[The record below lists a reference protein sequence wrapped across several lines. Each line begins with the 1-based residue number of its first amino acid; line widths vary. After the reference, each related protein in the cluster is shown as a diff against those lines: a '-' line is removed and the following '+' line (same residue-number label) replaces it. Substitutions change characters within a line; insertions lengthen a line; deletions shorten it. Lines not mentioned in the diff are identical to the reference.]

1 MIPPKTKFFK
11 KYKLT
16 QLQRIKQ
23 TYKYIYFFCYND
35 FNINKLILLKKNLK
49 KLNYKSLIINQKLT
63 ASILTQLQGQG
74 SILVI
79 YGNKDL
85 FLIENLIYF
94 KNLKLVYL
102 LVQKNIYSYLKIN
115 QIMNKNPSSLNN
127 IIIQPFL
134 NFIYYLRKI

>member
-1 MIPPKTKFFK
+1 MIHQKTTFFK

-16 QLQRIKQ
+16 QLQKIKQ
-23 TYKYIYFFCYND
+23 TYKYIYFFRYND

-49 KLNYKSLIINQKLT
+49 KLNYKSLIINQKLS

-102 LVQKNIYSYLKIN
+102 LVQKNICSYSKIN
-115 QIMNKNPSSLNN
+115 QIRNKNPSSLNN

>member
-1 MIPPKTKFFK
+1 MIHQKTTFFK

-16 QLQRIKQ
+16 QLQKIKQ
-23 TYKYIYFFCYND
+23 TYKYIYFFRYND

-49 KLNYKSLIINQKLT
+49 KLNYKSLIINQKLS

-115 QIMNKNPSSLNN
+115 QIINKNPSSLNN

-134 NFIYYLRKI
+134 NFLYYLRKI

>member
-1 MIPPKTKFFK
+1 MLHQKTKFLK

-16 QLQRIKQ
+16 QLQTIKQ
-23 TYKYIYFFCYND
+23 TYKYIYFFRYND

-74 SILVI
+74 SILLI

-94 KNLKLVYL
+94 KKFKLVYL
-102 LVQKNIYSYLKIN
+102 LVQNNIYSYLKIN
-115 QIMNKNPSSLNN
+115 QIINKNPSSLNN